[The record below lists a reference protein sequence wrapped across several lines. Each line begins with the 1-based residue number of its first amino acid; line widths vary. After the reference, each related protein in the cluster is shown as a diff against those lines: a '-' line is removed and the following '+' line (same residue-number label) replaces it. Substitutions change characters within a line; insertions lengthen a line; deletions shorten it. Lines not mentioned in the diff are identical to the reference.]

1 MAAKR
6 LPQSGTNN
14 AGADS
19 YDPKG
24 LPATSKGPGSPIGEV
39 GGGGSPQFDPKNGF
53 VKVTHHGTGSNKIG
67 IPSALKWLFGSLP
80 GVDSF
85 NVRP

>member
-24 LPATSKGPGSPIGEV
+24 HPASSKGPGSPIGEV
-39 GGGGSPQFDPKNGF
+39 GGGGSTQFDPKNGF
-53 VKVTHHGTGSNKIG
+53 VKITHVGTGSNKIG
-67 IPSALKWLFGSLP
+67 IPSTLNWRWAGI
-80 GVDSF
+80 GIDSF
-85 NVRP
+85 NVIP

>member
-6 LPQSGTNN
+6 YSQSGTNN

-19 YDPKG
+19 FDPKG
-24 LPATSKGPGSPIGEV
+24 YPAKSIGPGSPIGQV

-67 IPSALKWLFGSLP
+67 IPSTLKWRFGSL
-80 GVDSF
+80 VDSF
-85 NVRP
+85 NVIP